1 MRGGMIMFGEVIP
14 ILDVINAN
22 KKLKQKNDTQDFQIP
37 ESLSEIDIK
46 YLDEDYKSTIDAKN
60 RFEDKA
66 KTILAALTIAITL
79 ILNLSKIIDTV
90 LAKFEHPAVNILI
103 FVLAILAIIYMLMAG
118 IMSIQVLI
126 KENIVYPI
134 PLTDRTSQDK
144 KSIYIKTQLNTN
156 QNLIR
161 NNIIYSSYCSIRN
174 SVFCLVIIFVLA
186 ILPFQMSRNDAI
198 VYENNDRYENISFGM
213 DAINWLSE
221 NSQVDISWEKII
233 DKYDEESAEN
243 RNVNIYDKENKI
255 IIVIEMKDDMYV
267 IENIIS
273 NVKEVE

>member
-1 MRGGMIMFGEVIP
+1 MFGEIIP
-14 ILDVINAN
+14 ILDVISAN
-22 KKLKQKNDTQDFQIP
+22 KKLKKKNDTQDIEIP
-37 ESLSEIDIK
+37 ENLLEIDIK
-46 YLDEDYKSTIDAKN
+46 YLDDDYRSTIDAKN

-90 LAKFEHPAVNILI
+90 LVKFEHPVVNIII
-103 FVLAILAIIYMLMAG
+103 FILAILAIIYMLMAG

-126 KENIVYPI
+126 KENILYPI
-134 PLTDRTSQDK
+134 PLIDRTSQDR
-144 KSIYIKTQLNTN
+144 KSIYIKTQLNIN

-161 NNIIYSSYCSIRN
+161 NNIIYSAYRSIRN
-174 SVFCLVIIFVLA
+174 SVFCLVVIFILA
-186 ILPFQMSRNDAI
+186 ILPFQMSRNDDI
-198 VYENNDRYENISFGM
+198 VYENNYKYESISFGM

-221 NSQVDISWEKII
+221 NSQVSISWEKII
-233 DKYDEESAEN
+233 DKYDEESVEDGS
-243 RNVNIYDKENKI
+243 VSIYDKENGI
-255 IIVIEMKDDMYV
+255 IILIEMKDDMYV

>member
-1 MRGGMIMFGEVIP
+1 MFGEVIP
-14 ILDVINAN
+14 ILDVISAN
-22 KKLKQKNDTQDFQIP
+22 KKLKEKNHTQEFDIP
-37 ESLSEIDIK
+37 EGLSKIDIK
-46 YLDEDYKSTIDAKN
+46 YLEDDYKSTIDAKN
-60 RFEDKA
+60 KFEDKA

-90 LAKFEHPAVNILI
+90 LAKFEHPAVNVLI

-134 PLTDRTSQDK
+134 PLTDRTGQDK
-144 KSIYIKTQLNTN
+144 KSFYIKTQLNIN

-161 NNIIYSSYCSIRN
+161 NNIIYSAYRSIRN

-186 ILPFQMSRNDAI
+186 ILPFQMSRNDI
-198 VYENNDRYENISFGM
+198 IYENNYRYENISFGM
-213 DAINWLSE
+213 DAIDWLSE
-221 NSQVDISWEKII
+221 NSQADISWEKII
-233 DKYDEESAEN
+233 DKCDEESAEN
-243 RNVNIYDKENKI
+243 RSVNIYDKENGI

-273 NVKEVE
+273 NLKEVE

>member
-1 MRGGMIMFGEVIP
+1 MFGEVIP
-14 ILDVINAN
+14 ILDVISAN
-22 KKLKQKNDTQDFQIP
+22 KNLKKKNNTQEFEIP
-37 ESLSEIDIK
+37 EELSKIDIN
-46 YLDEDYKSTIDAKN
+46 YLDDDYKSTIDAKN

-90 LAKFEHPAVNILI
+90 LEKFEHPAVNILI

-134 PLTDRTSQDK
+134 SLTDRTSQDK
-144 KSIYIKTQLNTN
+144 KSFYIKTQLNIN

-161 NNIIYSSYCSIRN
+161 NNIIYSAYRSIRN

-186 ILPFQMSRNDAI
+186 ILPFQMSRNDDI
-198 VYENNDRYENISFGM
+198 VYQKNYRYENISFGM
-213 DAINWLSE
+213 DVINWLSE

-243 RNVNIYDKENKI
+243 GSVNIYDKENEI

>member
-1 MRGGMIMFGEVIP
+1 MFGEIIP
-14 ILDVINAN
+14 ILDVISAN
-22 KKLKQKNDTQDFQIP
+22 KKLKKKNDTQDIEIP
-37 ESLSEIDIK
+37 ENLLEIDLK
-46 YLDEDYKSTIDAKN
+46 YLDDDYRSTIDAKN

-103 FVLAILAIIYMLMAG
+103 FILAILAIIYMLMAG

-134 PLTDRTSQDK
+134 PLTDRTSQEK
-144 KSIYIKTQLNTN
+144 KSIYIKTQLNIN

-161 NNIIYSSYCSIRN
+161 NNIIYSAYRSIRN
-174 SVFCLVIIFVLA
+174 SVFCLVIIFVLT
-186 ILPFQMSRNDAI
+186 ILPYQMSTNDDI
-198 VYENNDRYENISFGM
+198 VYKNNYKYENISFGM

-221 NSQVDISWEKII
+221 NSQGGISWEKII
-233 DKYDEESAEN
+233 DKYNEESIEN
-243 RNVNIYDKENKI
+243 GSVNIYDKENGI
-255 IIVIEMKDDMYV
+255 IIVIEKKDDMYV